1 MIDTYG
7 APKVGIAPARFV
19 HAADAAAKFY
29 LGVLCIVAVRIFAT
43 IVGFEFWCE
52 FSWLI
57 MNHHA
62 LPRDLGL
69 AARKSTGAA
78 AAPYKWSAAFAFL
91 SMLYMH
97 GYRFTV
103 GRVGT
108 PARVCRFLR
117 PVRQP
122 CTVHHLCLA
131 AVVMG

>member
-1 MIDTYG
+1 
-7 APKVGIAPARFV
+7 
-19 HAADAAAKFY
+19 
-29 LGVLCIVAVRIFAT
+29 
-43 IVGFEFWCE
+43 
-52 FSWLI
+52 
-57 MNHHA
+57 
-62 LPRDLGL
+62 
-69 AARKSTGAA
+69 
-78 AAPYKWSAAFAFL
+78 
-91 SMLYMH
+91 MLYMH